1 MRREFLALMVV
12 SVMFAIVL
20 AQSKTSLSISANGL
34 SLVVPT
40 YQGNPL
46 DRPPRETADSAELS
60 SGEE

>member
-1 MRREFLALMVV
+1 MRREFLALLVV
-12 SVMFAIVL
+12 SVILAIVL
-20 AQSKTSLSISANGL
+20 AQSRTSLSISASGL

-46 DRPPRETADSAELS
+46 DRPSRETANSAELS